1 MDTSRTSWTAS
12 DIDLTCGGD
21 FRYSPSE
28 ISFDV
33 EWSPQS
39 ESLLWRNLGLPPRD
53 EVLAEDK
60 SAVDPFVTAKRCSES
75 SAPPTL
81 TKSVRDLIA
90 NVAHDSP
97 FGNSG
102 RLFRFDWSC
111 FDRLDEQ
118 LIAAP
123 MDAFTALCWSEA
135 VGEDPT
141 AQSVHRESRCSLTL
155 VSDADSPP
163 SLSMPQETTTS
174 DTLTASTSPSSVSL
188 PRSEDVDCDY
198 PSQSVRQLQ
207 VDIAP
212 TKSRYDDLPFPIFS
226 IPKPNDSIHFFPQ
239 SPLRGPRRVPRGHT
253 LLRDPTQHTESRLS
267 RIASL
272 MSWRRKTGLHVV
284 AHP

>member
-1 MDTSRTSWTAS
+1 MDTSITSWTAS

-53 EVLAEDK
+53 EVLVEDK
-60 SAVDPFVTAKRCSES
+60 SAVDPFVTTKRCSES

-81 TKSVRDLIA
+81 TKSVRDMIA

-155 VSDADSPP
+155 VSDTDSPP
-163 SLSMPQETTTS
+163 SLSMPQETSTS
-174 DTLTASTSPSSVSL
+174 DTLTASVRCLFVATNRTANPSLSDISL
-188 PRSEDVDCDY
+188 FCFITT
-198 PSQSVRQLQ
+198 VRGRRL
-207 VDIAP
+207 
-212 TKSRYDDLPFPIFS
+212 RLPITIYAT
-226 IPKPNDSIHFFPQ
+226 IPGRHRTYQKQI
-239 SPLRGPRRVPRGHT
+239 
-253 LLRDPTQHTESRLS
+253 
-267 RIASL
+267 
-272 MSWRRKTGLHVV
+272 
-284 AHP
+284 